1 MIWCWCCGIIDDVA
15 DGAADDVAD
24 GGGGGDDRDDRDDCH
39 LSDVDDVL

>member
-1 MIWCWCCGIIDDVA
+1 MT

-24 GGGGGDDRDDRDDCH
+24 GDGGGDDRDDRDDCH